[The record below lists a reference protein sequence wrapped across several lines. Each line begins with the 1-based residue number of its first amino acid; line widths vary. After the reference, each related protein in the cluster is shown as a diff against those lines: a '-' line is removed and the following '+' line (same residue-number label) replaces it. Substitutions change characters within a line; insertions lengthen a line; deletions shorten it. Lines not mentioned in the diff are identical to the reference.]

1 MDIAILTLII
11 ISIVLFILSFFMN
24 NRFDELEKQIE
35 DISIAS
41 MQNEYQ
47 LKNKIKVL
55 EEELLVDPYDMTTPR
70 SNVSQSV
77 TEYKEPTIVQKV
89 KNLYDEGYSLH
100 EISNESGLREED
112 IRIIVNQR
120 EKNESFK

>member
-89 KNLYDEGYSLH
+89 KKLYDEGYSLH